1 MNDIESIYE
10 KLGISI
16 RVSDKDR
23 SNYTA
28 YKWKKLRSR
37 LIVCLILRSQVYKYY
52 DRDLVIKIGQ
62 LVPEDRERLL
72 QSTSPREI
80 LQLFV
85 KWKEGKVSFDIEGDV
100 IKFSVSHV
108 GQYKFQET
116 LSCERPKR
124 LRRAKIIEK
133 IDALSLK
140 VLEDMVKKGIFGL

>member
-1 MNDIESIYE
+1 MILKVFMKSWGFRSVYQTRIEVIIPLTS
-10 KLGISI
+10 G
-16 RVSDKDR
+16 R
-23 SNYTA
+23 S
-28 YKWKKLRSR
+28 SG
-37 LIVCLILRSQVYKYY
+37 
-52 DRDLVIKIGQ
+52 RDSSSASYCVARFINIMTVIKIGQ

-116 LSCERPKR
+116 PSCERPKR
-124 LRRAKIIEK
+124 LRRAEIIEK

>member
-37 LIVCLILRSQVYKYY
+37 LMVCLILRSQVYTGY
-52 DRDLVIKIGQ
+52 DGDLVIKIGQ
-62 LVPEDRERLL
+62 LDPEERERLL

-85 KWKEGKVSFDIEGDV
+85 KWKEGKVSFDIEEDV
-100 IKFSVSHV
+100 IKFGVSGV

-116 LSCERPKR
+116 LSCERPRR
-124 LRRAKIIEK
+124 LRRLEILEK
-133 IDALSLK
+133 ENELSLK
-140 VLEDMVKKGIFGL
+140 VLGDMIKQGIIRL

>member
-37 LIVCLILRSQVYKYY
+37 LIVCRILRRQVYKHY

-85 KWKEGKVSFDIEGDV
+85 KWKEGKVSFDLI
-100 IKFSVSHV
+100 
-108 GQYKFQET
+108 
-116 LSCERPKR
+116 
-124 LRRAKIIEK
+124 
-133 IDALSLK
+133 
-140 VLEDMVKKGIFGL
+140 

>member
-28 YKWKKLRSR
+28 YKWKKLGLR
-37 LIVCLILRSQVYKYY
+37 LIVCLILRSQVYKHY
-52 DRDLVIKIGQ
+52 DRDLVIEIGQ
-62 LVPEDRERLL
+62 LAPEDRERLL

-85 KWKEGKVSFDIEGDV
+85 KWKGGKVSFDIEGDI
-100 IKFSVSHV
+100 IKFGVSRV
-108 GQYKFQET
+108 GQYKFRET
-116 LSCERPKR
+116 LSCERPRR
-124 LRRAKIIEK
+124 LRRLEILEK
-133 IDALSLK
+133 ENELSLK
-140 VLEDMVKKGIFGL
+140 VLEDMVRKGIIRL